1 MMLQSFLVT
10 LICMNTLSNKTN
22 KRGSSMENISKY
34 PGLTQLEA
42 ENRKARGEA
51 NLSAP
56 STTRSFRQIF
66 AENSLTLFN
75 FINLIIAGFIIYTG
89 SYKNLLFLGVIVTN
103 TFIGIYQEL
112 KAKKNI
118 DSLTLL
124 NQTKVT
130 VIRDYEK
137 QEIPQDEVVKDD
149 LIILRRGQQI
159 IVDGIVIE
167 TEGIECDESQ
177 LTGESDPVEKFNG
190 SEVFSG
196 SFVVSGNGLMQA
208 TKVGA
213 DSYSYK
219 ITMEAKQTQG
229 IYSELVMMMKK
240 MIRILTFVIIPV
252 GAMLMFTSIASGIHL
267 DKAILG
273 STAAMIGM
281 IPEGLVLI
289 TSVALAVGVVKL
301 SKKNVLVQTMGSIET
316 LARVDVLCLDKTGT
330 LTSGKLKVV
339 EREVLASDTFTNE
352 EFDSLV
358 ASVVHGLD
366 EDNATG
372 QALMDEYLNKNQAF
386 KLTKQIPFSSAR
398 KWSAVSFENNG
409 SYYMGA
415 PEYLFA
421 SFEEKQI
428 DKMNEAMA
436 HGLRIIA
443 VAKSLDEIEGS
454 ELPENLELLGFIYL
468 EDEIRP
474 EAPQTLAYFKKEE
487 VDICIISGDHPETV
501 SQIAKRAGVNN
512 PDKKIDM
519 SQVKDEEI
527 PSLVDEY
534 RVFGRV
540 SPEQKRLLVTAL
552 QNKDHVVGMTGDG
565 VNDILALKKAD
576 CSIVM
581 SNGSDAAKGVADFVL
596 LDSNFDSLV
605 GVVLEGRKVINNIQ
619 RVASL
624 YLTKTVFSM
633 ILAAVYIFIA
643 STYPFQP
650 IQLSPISSLT
660 VGIPS
665 FFLALRPNT
674 APIKGRFLKNVFE
687 PALAS
692 GFSVVIFTLSIEV
705 IGNMLNWS
713 YDEKSTVT
721 VWLTG
726 LVCFV
731 ALHFIARPLTWKIY
745 LLIGSLFAIFLT
757 IFVFF
762 TDIFSLVNIFTF
774 HLMVFYVPM
783 MIVAPFLF
791 HKLKQLFHY
800 LLNLDIKS
808 KKAKSY

>member
-1 MMLQSFLVT
+1 
-10 LICMNTLSNKTN
+10 
-22 KRGSSMENISKY
+22 MEFKSKY

-42 ENRKARGEA
+42 EDRKARGEA
-51 NLSAP
+51 NFSAP
-56 STTRSFRQIF
+56 TTTRSFKQIF

-103 TFIGIYQEL
+103 TFIGIYQEI
-112 KAKKNI
+112 KAKRNI
-118 DSLTLL
+118 DALSLL
-124 NQTKVT
+124 NQAKVT

-149 LIILRRGQQI
+149 LILLRRGQQI
-159 IVDGIVIE
+159 IVDGIMIE
-167 TEGIECDESQ
+167 TEGLECDESQ
-177 LTGESDPVEKFNG
+177 LTGESDPVDKYKG

-196 SFVVSGNGLMQA
+196 SFVVSGNGMMQA

-219 ITMEAKQTQG
+219 MTLEAKETQG

-252 GAMLMFTSIASGIHL
+252 GAMLMVTSMASGIHL
-267 DKAILG
+267 DKAILS
-273 STAAMIGM
+273 STGAMIGM

-289 TSVALAVGVVKL
+289 TSVALAVGVIKL
-301 SKKNVLVQTMGSIET
+301 SQKNVLVQTMGSIET

-339 EREVLASDTFTNE
+339 EAESLGADALGDE
-352 EFDSLV
+352 EFEMLV

-372 QALMDEYLNKNQAF
+372 QALMDRFSQKKPELSVVS
-386 KLTKQIPFSSAR
+386 KLVPFSSAR
-398 KWSAVSFENNG
+398 KWSATSFEGVG
-409 SYYMGA
+409 SFYMGA
-415 PEYLFA
+415 PEYLFDT
-421 SFEEKQI
+421 FEPQQI
-428 DKMNEAMA
+428 EKMNEAMT

-443 VAKSLDEIEGS
+443 VAKSEQDIENN

-474 EAPQTLAYFKKEE
+474 EAPQTLAYFKQED

-501 SQIAKRAGVNN
+501 SQIAKRAGVATS
-512 PDKKIDM
+512 DKKIDM
-519 SQVKDEEI
+519 SQVKDEDI
-527 PSLVDEY
+527 PRLVDEY

-540 SPEQKRLLVTAL
+540 SPEQKKMLVTAL
-552 QNKDHVVGMTGDG
+552 QEKDHVVGMTGDG

-624 YLTKTVFSM
+624 YLTKTVFSLV
-633 ILAAVYIFIA
+633 LAAVYIFIA

-674 APIKGRFLKNVFE
+674 APIKGKFLKNVFE

-692 GFSVVIFTLSIEV
+692 GFSVVLFTLSIEV
-705 IGNMLNWS
+705 IGNLLNWS

-726 LVCFV
+726 LICFV

-745 LLIGSLFAIFLT
+745 GLLGALFGIFLAIF
-757 IFVFF
+757 IFF
-762 TDIFSLVNIFTF
+762 TNIFSLVNIFDIK
-774 HLMVFYVPM
+774 LMLVYVPM
-783 MIVAPFLF
+783 MVLAPFVF
-791 HKLKQLFHY
+791 HKLKQFFHF
-800 LLNLDIKS
+800 LLNLEF
-808 KKAKSY
+808 KKKKK

>member
-1 MMLQSFLVT
+1 
-10 LICMNTLSNKTN
+10 
-22 KRGSSMENISKY
+22 MEQKNKY
-34 PGLTQLEA
+34 PGLTEREV
-42 ENRKARGEA
+42 ENRKVRGESNIA
-51 NLSAP
+51 AP
-56 STTRSFRQIF
+56 TTTRSFRQIF

-75 FINLIIAGFIIYTG
+75 FINLIIAGFIVYTG
-89 SYKNLLFLGVIVTN
+89 SYKNLLFLGVIVSN
-103 TFIGIYQEL
+103 TFIGIYQEV
-112 KAKKNI
+112 KAKRNI
-118 DSLTLL
+118 DKLSLL
-124 NQTKVT
+124 NQAKVT

-149 LIILRRGQQI
+149 LILLRRGQQV

-167 TEGIECDESQ
+167 TEGFECDESQ
-177 LTGESDPVEKFNG
+177 LTGESDPVEKTEG

-196 SFVVSGNGLMQA
+196 SFIVSGNGLMQA

-213 DSYSYK
+213 ESYSYQ
-219 ITMEAKQTQG
+219 ITLEAKQSQG
-229 IYSELVMMMKK
+229 IYSELIMMMKK

-252 GAMLMFTSIASGIHL
+252 GALLMFSSIASGIHL

-273 STAAMIGM
+273 STGAMIGM

-289 TSVALAVGVVKL
+289 TSVALAVGVIKL
-301 SKKNVLVQTMGSIET
+301 SQKNVLVQTMGSIET

-330 LTSGKLKVV
+330 LTSGNLKVV
-339 EREVLASDTFTNE
+339 EEEVLL
-352 EFDSLV
+352 DSELEMNDFKKLV
-358 ASVVHGLD
+358 SSIVHGLD

-372 QALMDEYLNKNQAF
+372 QALMNHFPDEDKELE
-386 KLTKQIPFSSAR
+386 LTKQIPFSSAR
-398 KWSAVSFENNG
+398 KWSAVSFENQG

-415 PEYLFA
+415 PEYLF
-421 SFEEKQI
+421 SRFETKQL
-428 DKMNEAMA
+428 DKMSEAMA
-436 HGLRIIA
+436 NGLRIIA
-443 VAKSLDEIEGS
+443 VAHSHEEITGTD
-454 ELPENLELLGFIYL
+454 LPENLTLLGFIYL

-474 EAPQTLAYFKKEE
+474 EAPQTLAYFKQEQ

-501 SQIAKRAGVNN
+501 SQIAKRAGVDN

-519 SQVKDEEI
+519 SQIKDEQIPEI
-527 PSLVDEY
+527 INEY

-552 QNKDHVVGMTGDG
+552 QEKDHVVGMTGDG

-660 VGIPS
+660 AGIPS

-674 APIKGRFLKNVFE
+674 APIKGKFLKNVFE

-692 GFSVVIFTLSIEV
+692 GISVVIFTLSIEI
-705 IGNMLNWS
+705 IGNFLHWS

-721 VWLTG
+721 VWLAG
-726 LVCFV
+726 LVCFI

-745 LLIGSLFAIFLT
+745 LLIGSLFGLFLT
-757 IFVFF
+757 IFIFF
-762 TDIFSLVNIFTF
+762 TDIFSLVNIFNF
-774 HLMVFYVPM
+774 HLGIVYVPM
-783 MIVAPFLF
+783 MIVAPYVFY
-791 HKLKQLFHY
+791 KLKQFFGY
-800 LLNLDIKS
+800 LLNLDLKK
-808 KKAKSY
+808 KKAQ

>member
-1 MMLQSFLVT
+1 
-10 LICMNTLSNKTN
+10 
-22 KRGSSMENISKY
+22 MENKSNY
-34 PGLTQLEA
+34 PGLTQREA
-42 ENRKARGEA
+42 ENRKVRGEA
-51 NLSAP
+51 NISAP

-75 FINLIIAGFIIYTG
+75 FINLIIAGFIVYTG

-112 KAKKNI
+112 KAKRNI
-118 DSLTLL
+118 DALTLL
-124 NQTKVT
+124 NQAKVT

-149 LIILRRGQQI
+149 LILLRRGQQI

-177 LTGESDPVEKFNG
+177 LTGESEPVEKMNG

-229 IYSELVMMMKK
+229 IYSELVLMMKK

-252 GAMLMFTSIASGIHL
+252 GAMLMVTSIASGIHL

-301 SKKNVLVQTMGSIET
+301 SQKNVLVQTMGSIET

-330 LTSGKLKVV
+330 LTSGQLKVV
-339 EREVLASDTFTNE
+339 EREVLVSNDLSDD
-352 EFDSLV
+352 EFDEIM
-358 ASVVHGLD
+358 ANVVHGLD

-372 QALMDEYLNKNQAF
+372 QALMAEFTKTNKDYV
-386 KLTKQIPFSSAR
+386 LSKQIAFSSAR
-398 KWSAVSFENNG
+398 KWSAVSFKEQG
-409 SYYMGA
+409 SFYMGA
-415 PEYLFA
+415 PEYLFDH
-421 SFEEKQI
+421 FEEKQLN
-428 DKMNEAMA
+428 KMNEAMA

-443 VAKSLDEIEGS
+443 VAKSDVEISGP
-454 ELPENLELLGFIYL
+454 ELPDSLELLGFIYL

-501 SQIAKRAGVNN
+501 SQIARRAGVEN

-519 SQVKDEEI
+519 SQVSDEEI
-527 PSLVDEY
+527 PHLVEEY

-540 SPEQKRLLVTAL
+540 SPEQKKMLVTAL
-552 QNKDHVVGMTGDG
+552 QEKDHVVGMTGDG

-624 YLTKTVFSM
+624 YLTKTVFSLV
-633 ILAAVYIFIA
+633 LAAIFIFIA

-705 IGNMLNWS
+705 IGNLLSWS

-731 ALHFIARPLTWKIY
+731 ALHYIARPLTWKIY
-745 LLIGSLFAIFLT
+745 LLLGALFTTFLMIF
-757 IFVFF
+757 IFF
-762 TDIFSLVNIFTF
+762 TTIFSLVNIFTL
-774 HLMVFYVPM
+774 HLMVVYVPM
-783 MIVAPFLF
+783 MILAPYLF
-791 HKLKQLFHY
+791 HKLKKLFHY
-800 LLNLDIKS
+800 LLSLDL
-808 KKAKSY
+808 KKKKVES